1 MPLAD
6 IEIRRAKPANKPR
19 KLAAGGGL
27 YLLLNPNGS
36 RYWRFDYRF
45 AGKRKTIS
53 MGIYPKT
60 DLKHAEGKR
69 DEARKQLGA
78 GIDPGE
84 HRKSQKAG
92 SAGRSANSRTP
103 ITRASNVPNTIHNK
117 VINPRPLAALGI
129 DDMEELAYRTLIV
142 HRMATVEEVA
152 SMLTLSLRKAQRL
165 LESIESK
172 GLAAHSQGRPSRYI
186 ATPPEFAVEALA
198 SQRRADIE
206 RACSTIPE
214 LKAQA
219 ISAASSDSE
228 QIVDVITNR
237 AALGQILTHLHQ
249 TAKHEMIGFQRA
261 PSLFPSHGKRS
272 HIGVHI
278 RTISDTSYL
287 EMPGALNSIRQV
299 MKMGEEAR
307 FFSAL
312 PVKMVIVDRC
322 VGLIPLKTE
331 DPNGPIMLLRSSA
344 LLDALCAHFEFIW
357 ERATPIVFT
366 QAGEWKATKPTT
378 RLSEAAGQL
387 IPLLAAGLNDKAIAH
402 ESGMSATT
410 LNRRIAELMKSSGIR
425 TRFQLGWRAAM
436 DAFPNEPPQLQAA
449 SVDAAAE

>member
-1 MPLAD
+1 MPLTD
-6 IEIRRAKPANKPR
+6 IEIRRAKPADRPR

-36 RYWRFDYRF
+36 RYWRLDYRF

-53 MGIYPKT
+53 MGTYPKT
-60 DLKHAEGKR
+60 DLKQAEGKR

-84 HRKSQKAG
+84 HRKNQRAG
-92 SAGRSANSRTP
+92 DTGRSANSRAP
-103 ITRASNVPNTIHNK
+103 IARASNMPKTIHDK
-117 VINPRPLAALGI
+117 VNNPRPLAALGI
-129 DDMEELAYRTLIV
+129 DDMEERAYRALIV
-142 HRMATVEEVA
+142 HRIATVEEIA
-152 SMLTLSLRKAQRL
+152 NLLALSPRKAQRL
-165 LESIESK
+165 LDTIESK
-172 GLAAHSQGRPSRYI
+172 GLATYSQERPPRYI

-206 RACSTIPE
+206 RACLTIPE

-219 ISAASSDSE
+219 ISAASSDGQ
-228 QIVDVITNR
+228 QIVEVITNR
-237 AALGQILTHLHQ
+237 AALGQILMHLHQ
-249 TAKHEMIGFQRA
+249 TAQHEMIGFQRA
-261 PSLFPSHGKRS
+261 PSLYPNHGKRA
-272 HIGVHI
+272 HVGVHI
-278 RTISDTSYL
+278 RTISDASYI

-312 PVKMVIVDRC
+312 PVKMVIVDRRI
-322 VGLIPLKTE
+322 GLIPLKTD

-402 ESGMSATT
+402 ESGMSAAT

-436 DAFPNEPPQLQAA
+436 DAYPNRSPQQQTA

>member
-1 MPLAD
+1 MPLTD
-6 IEIRRAKPANKPR
+6 IEIRRAKPADKPR

-36 RYWRFDYRF
+36 RYWRLDYRF

-53 MGIYPKT
+53 MGTYPKA

-84 HRKSQKAG
+84 YRKNQKAG
-92 SAGRSANSRTP
+92 STARSTNSSAP
-103 ITRASNVPNTIHNK
+103 IARASNVPNTIHNK

-129 DDMEELAYRTLIV
+129 NDMEERAYRTLIV
-142 HRMATVEEVA
+142 HRMSTMEEVA
-152 SMLTLSLRKAQRL
+152 NMLALPRRKAQRVL
-165 LESIESK
+165 DSIESK
-172 GLAAHSQGRPSRYI
+172 GLATHSQERPPRYI

-219 ISAASSDSE
+219 ISATSSDSE

-237 AALGQILTHLHQ
+237 DVLGQILMHLHE
-249 TAKHEMIGFQRA
+249 TAQFEILGFQRA
-261 PSLFPSHGKRS
+261 PNLYPNHGNRS
-272 HIGVHI
+272 HVGVHI
-278 RTISDTSYL
+278 RSISDASYL
-287 EMPGALNSIRQV
+287 EMPGALDSMRRV

-307 FFSAL
+307 FFSVL
-312 PVKMVIVDRC
+312 PVKMFIVDRR

-331 DPNGPIMLLRSSA
+331 DPNGPILLLRASA

-366 QAGEWKATKPTT
+366 KAGEWKATKPSA
-378 RLSEAAGQL
+378 RLSEVAGQL

-402 ESGMSATT
+402 ELGMSAAT
-410 LNRRIAELMKSSGIR
+410 LNRRIAELMKSTGIR

-436 DAFPNEPPQLQAA
+436 DAYPNGPPQPHTESA
-449 SVDAAAE
+449 DAAAD